1 MLFADYR
8 ATCEQDWGSIEREA
22 YQRGDMAL
30 ASAAR
35 FACDAEE
42 EKNALFEEMD
52 DKNGELREQLRQQE
66 KESDDFERKVRDA
79 VESLAFEIS
88 QAKRIGNREE
98 IMQALEALQSLTGL

>member
-1 MLFADYR
+1 MLFDQSRAD
-8 ATCEQDWGSIEREA
+8 CDQDWNTIERDA

-52 DKNGELREQLRQQE
+52 EANGKLREQLREQE
-66 KESDDFERKVRDA
+66 KEADDFERKVRDA

-98 IMQALEALQSLTGL
+98 IMQALDALQSLTGR